1 MHKLWKK
8 QLEGKSEY
16 ASQEDTSIDFDESSE
31 SESETLRK
39 AAKRWIDSENK
50 FQKEISRSNLLELV
64 ADNLLG
70 DNTDSTTGG
79 ASLLC
84 FDEMQV
90 CSVPFKG

>member
-8 QLEGKSEY
+8 QLEIKAEY
-16 ASQEDTSIDFDESSE
+16 ATHEDTSIYSDESSE
-31 SESETLRK
+31 SESEALRK
-39 AAKRWIDSENK
+39 ATKRWIDSENK

-64 ADNLLG
+64 ADYLLG

-79 ASLLC
+79 ANLLC

-90 CSVPFKG
+90 CSVRFKR